1 MGFLLKHSVKLI
13 EFEQKRQENRDIAG
27 TYILRSVGVAEI
39 GVELGGKCTG
49 RDITNTQLQ
58 GVDIGL
64 AFAGGVV
71 VQSLVEQLRLVQVY
85 GAELTGFIQQADLQQ
100 HVFSSKRPGAVAQ
113 QA

>member
-1 MGFLLKHSVKLI
+1 MGFLLKLSVKLI

-27 TYILRSVGVAEI
+27 TYIPRSVGVAEI
-39 GVELGGKCTG
+39 GVELGGKCTR
-49 RDITNTQLQ
+49 RDITNAQLQ
-58 GVDIGL
+58 GIGI
-64 AFAGGVV
+64 GQTCGCVVV
-71 VQSLVEQLRLVQVY
+71 VQYLVEQLRLVQVY